1 MAGFDRPDAPGRD
14 PDAPQFDPEAHL
26 GDLLV
31 LQVSGIQE
39 GVETEYGLRDVIV
52 ADVFVIGPPGRIVAE
67 YPEAWLFGTV
77 LFTQLKKKRGRSVLG
92 VLELGEKKQG
102 RKAPYRLA
110 EPNPQQEQAAVAAM
124 TSRPDPAAQQ
134 PAQDPWTQQQQAQQA
149 PWGQQPAPVQQP
161 AGPPP
166 GWGQQPAQPA
176 QQQPAWGPPPQQPA
190 GPPPGWG
197 QQPAAQ
203 QQLPEPAQPATA
215 PGPWEQQPASAGQR
229 APWE

>member
-14 PDAPQFDPEAHL
+14 PDAPTFDPEAHL
-26 GDLLV
+26 GSLLV
-31 LQVSGIQE
+31 VQVSGIQE

-52 ADVFVIGPPGRIVAE
+52 ADVFVIGPPGVIVEAF
-67 YPEAWLFGTV
+67 PEAWLFGTV
-77 LFTQLKKKRGRSVLG
+77 LYTQLKKKKGRTVLG

-110 EPNPQQEQAAVAAM
+110 DPTDAQEQAAIRAM
-124 TSRPDPAAQQ
+124 ASRPDPAAQQ
-134 PAQDPWTQQQQAQQA
+134 QPADPWGAQ
-149 PWGQQPAPVQQP
+149 QQP

-166 GWGQQPAQPA
+166 GWGQQPAAAPA
-176 QQQPAWGPPPQQPA
+176 QQPAWGPPPQQPAPA

-215 PGPWEQQPASAGQR
+215 PGPWEQAPAGPPR

>member
-1 MAGFDRPDAPGRD
+1 MAGFDRADAPGRD
-14 PDAPQFDPEAHL
+14 PDAPMFDPEAHL
-26 GDLLV
+26 GSLLV
-31 LQVSGIQE
+31 VQVSGIQE

-52 ADVFVIGPPGRIVAE
+52 ADVFVIGPPGVITEAF
-67 YPEAWLFGTV
+67 PDAWLFGTV
-77 LFTQLKKKRGRSVLG
+77 LFTQLKKKKGRTVLG

-110 EPNPQQEQAAVAAM
+110 DPTDAQEQAAIRAM
-124 TSRPDPAAQQ
+124 ASRPDPAQQ
-134 PAQDPWTQQQQAQQA
+134 APAADPWGQQAQQGG
-149 PWGQQPAPVQQP
+149 WQQPAPAQQP

-166 GWGQQPAQPA
+166 GWGQQPQQPA
-176 QQQPAWGPPPQQPA
+176 QQPAQQPWSQPQPQQ

-215 PGPWEQQPASAGQR
+215 PGPWEQPASAGQR